1 MKSFITDLM
10 HATIFALTIASP
22 MIIYMLYYM

>member
-1 MKSFITDLM
+1 MKLFMRDLI
-10 HATIFALTIASP
+10 HATIFALTISSP